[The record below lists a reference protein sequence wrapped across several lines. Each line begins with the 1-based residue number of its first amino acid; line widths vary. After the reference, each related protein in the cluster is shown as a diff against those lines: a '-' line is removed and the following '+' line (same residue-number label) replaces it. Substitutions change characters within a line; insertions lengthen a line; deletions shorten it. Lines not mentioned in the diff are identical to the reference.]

1 MTHGSILAF
10 FGDAAA
16 AQAAYGNL
24 QKQGYTQLA
33 LITRPEGER
42 ELGRDKSAHP
52 RVVRPQA
59 PRVLGAGIGA
69 ATGAS
74 LAGALGQFV
83 DAPRAIKPVFPVVGA
98 VVGGGIGYV
107 LSGNG
112 PARLPDATLKRY
124 RDSVMGGETLVIVR
138 ALSDQ
143 LKGALDILREGEG
156 GPAIFLERRVPDP
169 FDITKAP
176 LRRDVLNAEQ
186 LRDLALELGARH
198 AKTQKCDGAFLLS
211 RLRENRKII
220 ARVAAGLTE
229 AARLDQAVSLSA
241 EWLLDNNY
249 VVQGQIKDV
258 ERNLTPHFLREL
270 PATATGKYAQVPRI
284 YLLASEL
291 VAATD
296 GRFDKDELLAF
307 VHHYQAG
314 GSNLSTG
321 ELWALP
327 LMLRLAIIENL
338 RRLTAQADKR
348 QRERERSDFWANRLL
363 AAAFREPDQIL
374 TLLAEL
380 SREQKKI
387 APHFADR
394 LVSHLFDEEAA
405 LGPVR
410 SWLERKMS
418 APLAELTSRE
428 QRRQAIDAVSIGNA
442 ITTMRFLANLDWRE
456 CFEQLSLVDA
466 ILAQDPA
473 GVYRSMDFATRD
485 RYRKKIEKLARYSE
499 LGEITISQRV
509 VQMAAL
515 AARDRVQRAAPSHGE
530 REHETLIYQPVSHV
544 GYYLIDDGRV
554 PFELS
559 IGFRNTLAGK
569 WRRWLRYRPGA
580 WYFGGVAVGTGLAM
594 WGIEKFARAVGG
606 ALPWPLRLLAFLPS
620 SEVATQVVNYAVTRL
635 MAPRALP
642 KMEFKNGIPARWKTI
657 IAIPM
662 LLGSVEDGV
671 ENAHQLEIHH
681 LSNPDANLRYALL
694 ADYTDAPARQ
704 TADDA
709 ERLEATRAAIADL
722 NARYGPQ
729 FFLFI
734 RERRWSE
741 TEERW
746 MGWERK
752 RGKLEEFNRYLLG
765 ARHPAPE
772 QMHVVEGEPSELDG
786 IKFVI
791 TLDADTQLPYG
802 AARRMVEAIAHPLN
816 RPRVGEDGLV
826 ERGYTLIQPRVDT
839 MLPSAMATRYSR
851 LFSTASGLDPYTNVV
866 SDVYQDA
873 FGQGSYHGKGIY
885 DLEVF
890 ERVLGGRFPDATLLS
905 HDLIEGAHVRVGLA
919 SDIVLLDDF
928 PPQYQ
933 ASIKRDHRWTRGDW
947 QILDWAFGSVPTPR
961 GREKNPISGFNR
973 WKVADNLRRS
983 ITAPSSIAL
992 LVGGWLAGGPAAV
1005 AASVGVAGLVLWP
1018 TAINI
1023 FTRLTTRPDKIL
1035 RGRHEIGRGL
1045 VRAGIETALLLHR
1058 AGLSL
1063 DAIGRSLFRKNVSH
1077 KLMLEWQTAASTY
1090 RGGNAGE
1097 VAFLLRMASGSAL
1110 SGAIALAVM
1119 QRGATA
1125 LVAASPYLLAW
1136 AVAPLVVWWLAGG
1149 REERQDAVISRDDE
1163 SYVRGIARQTWRY
1176 FDDFVGPQTNWLPPD
1191 NYQEALNVEL
1201 AQRTSPTNMGLWLLA
1216 CVAASDF
1223 GWLTVDEVAD
1233 RARKTLATFDEME
1246 KFEGHFLNWY
1256 GSLDAQPLRPRYV
1269 STVDSG
1275 NLLGSLWTMA
1285 RSMKDLA
1292 RSPMFDGKSLHGLLD
1307 VLNLLETELGDD
1319 RAAFEMELS
1328 EIRQL
1333 ASAPSGAP
1341 HEVLA
1346 TLRRL
1351 EAPVGQLSRSL
1362 SMRDVPAKTLKRLRA
1377 NAVNEETDPRFTIAP
1392 VTYWA
1397 TQLNA
1402 QLEMWTQEI
1411 SRYGHWL
1418 EMLAEPSDEFLLS
1431 LGADASELR
1440 RDVLAISPS
1449 LTELARGEAGRL
1461 NELLERRH
1469 RPETPAPV
1477 RQWAQK
1483 VDDEWGR
1490 ARWLA
1495 GEMLGK
1501 CDDIIDRSRGIA
1513 GEMKMGFLFD
1523 SQRKLFSI
1531 GFNVEERKLDGSF
1544 YDLLASECRLASFCA
1559 VARGDVPAEHWLA
1572 LGRRFG
1578 QTPVGPALMS
1588 WSGTMFEYLMPM
1600 LFQKPFDNS
1609 LLAQAERVAVA
1620 AQIAYGARRR
1630 VPWGISEAA
1639 YAAIDASGTY
1649 QYKAFGTPGLG
1660 LKRGL
1665 DEDLVIAPYATLMAL
1680 MVDRAASLA
1689 NLRALEKIG
1698 ARGDYGFYES
1708 IDFTRQRLDSDG
1720 VAGTVATE
1728 TVAELKRGGK
1738 DNRGSI
1744 VRCFMVHHQGM
1755 ALLAMQNVL
1764 CDGAVQRRFHSD
1776 VYVEAAEP
1784 LLFEKI
1790 PEAPPVLE
1798 NPSANNV
1805 RPTHVE
1811 NLGGEATERPT
1822 APDTPAVR
1830 AHLLGSERYNV
1841 MVTAAGAGFSRWG
1854 EFEIMRWRADPT
1866 RDNWGQFLYLR
1877 DMDSGLAWSATHQ
1890 PLKRAAR
1897 NMGVSFK
1904 PEKVEFDRR
1913 DADIESR
1920 LEICVSPEDNVE
1932 VRRLTLVNHS
1942 SRERRIEATSFAEL
1956 SLAPHATDRAH
1967 PAFNKLFIQTGV
1979 IPERAAL
1986 LAWRRLRQPKDT
1998 PVWAVHLTSSSK
2010 DLGAAQWET
2019 DRLQFL
2025 GRARSAR
2032 NPVALEGAL
2041 SGTTGAVLDPC
2052 FSLRR
2057 QVTLAPGERVQVAWV
2072 TGAADSQENANRLIE
2087 RYGDFA
2093 ACNRAFELAWTH
2105 SQLELHHL
2113 QIKADEAQAFQQ
2125 LGGYLLYPNAAL
2137 RAPASRIRSNNKGQ
2151 SGLWSYGISGDL
2163 PILLVAI
2170 DNARDL
2176 VAVRQALR
2184 AHTFWRV
2191 RGFKVDLV
2199 IVNEQAGGYAQ
2210 DLTETLRRL
2219 VESSTPYTGTEKPG
2233 GVFLRSADTIPPE
2246 DLTLMLSVARVVL
2259 VAARGGIAQQLGLVN
2274 DDMDAP
2280 PRFVA
2285 SAKPHN
2291 EVDLPLPFME
2301 LPYFNGLGGFTGG
2314 GEEYAIYLGP
2324 NDKTP
2329 APWINVF
2336 AHEDF
2341 GALVSESGQGFAW
2354 FGNSQANRI
2363 TPWNNDAVSDTADEA
2378 IYIRDEETGE
2388 FWTTTA
2394 LPIREKEAYRA
2405 RHGQG
2410 YSVFEH
2416 NSHGI
2421 EQTLTTFV
2429 PMDEAKRPVRLQ
2441 TLKLTNRSERR
2452 RKLTATSYAQFIL
2465 GTHAEETRMQIVT
2478 SWDSQSSTLLARN
2491 SYSPSFPGK
2500 MAFASASPKP
2510 ESFTADRMMFLGRNG
2525 SPINPFALRRKTL
2538 LDKVG
2543 AGLDACAALQVP
2555 VELAPGESIEVTFM
2569 LGEADNIEQVRDL
2582 VGSFR
2587 AKGSA
2592 DKALVSTRNWWD
2604 EMESTLQVELPDK
2617 SVNFL
2622 INRWLPYQILGCRI
2636 WARSAFYQSG
2646 GAWGY
2651 RDQMQDSLALT
2662 TLYPK
2667 AARDQILRCAE
2678 HQFEEGDVQ
2687 HWWHP
2692 PGDAGVRTLI
2702 TDDLLFLPYGAAQ
2715 YVKVTG
2721 DTSVLDEVV
2730 PFLHAPVLAEGEHEK
2745 YFEPQISDETA
2756 SVFEHCRRAI
2766 EKGCTVGPN
2775 GLPLIGG
2782 GDWNDGLNRVGIEG
2796 KGESVWLAWFCV
2808 DVLNNFAE
2816 ICAARGETEMARD
2829 YQKRAATYVE
2839 NIEKNAWDGAYYRR
2853 GYFDDGTP
2861 LGSHLSDEAQID
2873 SLPQSWSVIAGG
2885 GDAGRSRTAM
2895 DAVEEHLIDKEKA
2908 IVKLFTPAFDKT
2920 EKDPGYIKGYLPG
2933 VRENGGQYTHAACWV
2948 AYAYAL
2954 SGRGEKAVETLRLLN
2969 PVQHARTPEEVQT
2982 YKVEPYVVTADV
2994 YDLEGQV
3001 GRGGW
3006 SWYTGSCGWMY
3017 RVWVEGVVGF
3027 DKRGDELHLN
3037 PAIPR
3042 DWSGFKLVYKHGTGV
3057 YQIQVVN
3064 PDGVENGIAKVT
3076 VDGKNVASKIIPL
3089 QDDGK
3094 THAVLVTMGATM
3106 GAEPTPQPETP
3117 EIKSDDVPPAEIIET
3132 VEAPEPIGDETIE
3145 MTAGTEMEALE
3156 KLRLEAETGAKFD
3169 ESDVEEAPIVAA
3181 QPELPQTEIETS
3193 TQTPEQVTNFEPL
3206 RPIIDAEP
3214 KIETLEDLKMET
3226 EEEQDAKPMQG
3237 IATAGEAP
3245 TIVTKAPVIP
3255 REAAPENVNE
3265 VLASEPAKVE
3275 MAESEIEIPDAET
3288 TGEVTPTN
3296 ERPKEAAKANPPARK
3311 SAANKS
3317 AANKPATKRKRTTKK
3332 TPPKSSG
3339 DSGDNQK

>member
-10 FGDAAA
+10 FGDASAA
-16 AQAAYGNL
+16 TAAYGNL
-24 QKQGYTQLA
+24 QRQGYTQIA
-33 LITRPEGER
+33 LITRAAGER
-42 ELGRDKSAHP
+42 ETDKNSVSQP
-52 RVVRPQA
+52 RVVRPRA
-59 PRVLGAGIGA
+59 PRITGAGVGA
-69 ATGAS
+69 ATGAGIAAAVGR
-74 LAGALGQFV
+74 LV
-83 DAPRAIKPVFPVVGA
+83 EAPRAIAPAFPIAGA
-98 VVGGGIGYV
+98 IVGGGIGYV
-107 LSGNG
+107 LSGHG
-112 PARLPDATLKRY
+112 AARLPDATLHRY
-124 RDSVMGGETLVIVR
+124 RNSVMGGETLVIVR
-138 ALSDQ
+138 APSNY
-143 LKGALDILREGEG
+143 LKDALAILREGEG
-156 GPAIFLERRVPDP
+156 GPAVFLERNAPDP
-169 FDITKAP
+169 FDISKAP
-176 LRRDVLNAEQ
+176 LRRDVLNADQ

-198 AKTQKCDGAFLLS
+198 GKTQKSDGTFLLS
-211 RLRENRKII
+211 RLRENRVII

-258 ERNLTPHFLREL
+258 ERNLTPKFLREL
-270 PATATGKYAQVPRI
+270 PAAASGRYTQVPRV

-296 GRFDKDELLAF
+296 GRFDRDILVSF
-307 VHHYQAG
+307 IHHYQAG
-314 GSNLSTG
+314 GSNLTTG

-374 TLLAEL
+374 PLLAEL
-380 SREQKKI
+380 SKEQKKI

-418 APLAELTSRE
+418 APLGDLTSRE
-428 QRRQAIDAVSIGNA
+428 QRRQAVDAVSIGNA

-456 CFEQLSLVDA
+456 CFEQLSLVDQ
-466 ILAQDPA
+466 ILSQDPA

-485 RYRKKIEKLARYSE
+485 RYRKKIEKLARHSE

-509 VQMAAL
+509 VQTAAL
-515 AARDRVQRAAPSHGE
+515 AGRERMQRAAPSHGE

-559 IGFRNTLAGK
+559 IGFRNTVAGK

-580 WYFGGVAVGTGLAM
+580 WYFAGVAGGTAMAM
-594 WGIEKFARAVGG
+594 WGIERFARAVGG
-606 ALPWPLRLLAFLPS
+606 ALPWPLRVLAFLPS

-635 MAPRALP
+635 MQPRALP
-642 KMEFKNGIPARWKTI
+642 KMEFKDGIPNRWKTI

-662 LLGSVEDGV
+662 LLGSAEDGV
-671 ENAHQLEIHH
+671 ENARQLEIHY
-681 LSNPDANLRYALL
+681 LSNTDPNLRYALL
-694 ADYTDAPARQ
+694 ADYTDAQSRQ

-709 ERLEATRAAIADL
+709 ERLEAARAAIANL
-722 NARYGPQ
+722 NAQYGPQ

-765 ARHPAPE
+765 ARNPSPE
-772 QMHVVEGEPSELDG
+772 QMHVVEGEPGELDG

-791 TLDADTQLPYG
+791 TLDADTQMPYG
-802 AARRMVEAIAHPLN
+802 AARRMIEAIAHPLN
-816 RPRVGEDGLV
+816 RPHIGKDGLV

-873 FGQGSYHGKGIY
+873 FGEGSYHGKGIY
-885 DLEVF
+885 DLEAF
-890 ERVLGGRFPDATLLS
+890 ERVLGNRFPDATLLS

-933 ASIKRDHRWTRGDW
+933 ASLKRDHRWMRGDW
-947 QILDWAFGSVPTPR
+947 QIADWAFGSVPTPR
-961 GREKNPISGFNR
+961 GREKNPLSRFNR

-983 ITAPSSIAL
+983 LLAPASVAL
-992 LVGGWLAGGPAAV
+992 LIGGWMAGGPAAV

-1018 TAINI
+1018 TAINV
-1023 FTRLTTRPDKIL
+1023 FTRLTTRPDRIL

-1045 VRAGIETALLLHR
+1045 IRAGIETSLLLHR
-1058 AGLSL
+1058 SGMSL
-1063 DAIGRSLFRKNVSH
+1063 DAIGRSLFRKSVSH

-1090 RGGNAGE
+1090 RGGSAGE
-1097 VAFLLRMASGSAL
+1097 VAFMLRMASGSAL

-1125 LVAASPYLLAW
+1125 IVAASPYLLAW
-1136 AVAPLVVWWLAGG
+1136 AVAPLAIWWLAGG
-1149 REERQDAVISRDDE
+1149 REERQTDAIGRDDE
-1163 SYVRGIARQTWRY
+1163 TYVRAIARQTWRY

-1191 NYQEALNVEL
+1191 NYQEALNVEI

-1216 CVAASDF
+1216 CVAAHDF
-1223 GWLTVDEVAD
+1223 GWLTLDEVAE
-1233 RARKTLATFDEME
+1233 RARQTLQTFDEME
-1246 KFEGHFLNWY
+1246 KFQGHFYNWY
-1256 GSLDAQPLRPRYV
+1256 GSLDAKPLLPRYI

-1285 RSMKDLA
+1285 RSMKELYRA
-1292 RSPMFDGKSLHGLLD
+1292 PLFDGKALSGLLD
-1307 VLNLLETELGDD
+1307 VLNLLESALGDE
-1319 RAAFEMELS
+1319 RAAFEAELS

-1333 ASAPSGAP
+1333 AGAP
-1341 HEVLA
+1341 HGSQRDIFD

-1351 EAPVGQLSRSL
+1351 EAPIVALSRAL
-1362 SMRDVPAKTLKRLRA
+1362 SMRELPRRA
-1377 NAVNEETDPRFTIAP
+1377 SQRSRSNLESGATDPRFTITP
-1392 VTYWA
+1392 ISYWA
-1397 TQLNA
+1397 A
-1402 QLEMWTQEI
+1402 QLETQLELWTQSV
-1411 SRYGHWL
+1411 SRYGKWL
-1418 EMLAEPSDEFLLS
+1418 EILAQPADEFLLS
-1431 LGADASELR
+1431 LGADAPDLR
-1440 RDVLAISPS
+1440 REIFELSPS

-1469 RPETPAPV
+1469 REETPEPV
-1477 RQWAQK
+1477 REWAQK
-1483 VDDEWGR
+1483 IADEWDN

-1501 CDDIIDRSRGIA
+1501 CDDVIDRSRGIA

-1531 GFNVEERKLDGSF
+1531 GFNVEEQRLDSSF

-1600 LFQKPFDNS
+1600 LFQKAFDNS
-1609 LLAQAERVAVA
+1609 LLERAENVAVA

-1639 YAAIDASGTY
+1639 YSAIDASGTY
-1649 QYKAFGTPGLG
+1649 QYKAFGVPGLG

-1665 DEDLVIAPYATLMAL
+1665 EEDLVIAPYATLMAL
-1680 MVDRAASLA
+1680 MVDRGAAIS
-1689 NLRALEKIG
+1689 NLRELEKIG

-1708 IDFTRQRLDSDG
+1708 IDFTRQRLDEDSV
-1720 VAGTVATE
+1720 VAADVG
-1728 TVAELKRGGK
+1728 ELARVCGRAASKDQRGA
-1738 DNRGSI
+1738 I

-1764 CDGAVQRRFHSD
+1764 CEGAVQRRFHSD

-1811 NLGGEATERPT
+1811 NLGGDSVERPT

-1841 MVTAAGAGFSRWG
+1841 MMSAAGAGFSRWG
-1854 EFEIMRWRADPT
+1854 EFEITRWRADPT
-1866 RDNWGQFLYLR
+1866 RDNWGQFIYLR
-1877 DMDSGLAWSATHQ
+1877 DLDSNLTWSATHQ
-1890 PLKRAAR
+1890 PLKRKAR

-1904 PEKVEFDRR
+1904 PEKVEFDRY
-1913 DADIESR
+1913 DSDIESR

-1942 SRERRIEATSFAEL
+1942 SRERRVEATSFAEL

-1979 IPERAAL
+1979 VIERAAL

-1998 PVWAVHLTSSSK
+1998 PVWAVHLTATSK
-2010 DLGAAQWET
+2010 PLGAAQWET

-2032 NPVALEGAL
+2032 SPVALDGEL

-2052 FSLRR
+2052 FALRR
-2057 QVTLAPGERVQVAWV
+2057 EATLKPGERVQICWV

-2087 RYGDFA
+2087 RYGDFG
-2093 ACNRAFELAWTH
+2093 ACERAFDLAWTH

-2113 QIKADEAQAFQQ
+2113 QIKADEAQSFQQ

-2137 RAPASRIRSNNKGQ
+2137 RAPASRIRANDKGQ
-2151 SGLWSYGISGDL
+2151 SGLWAYGISGDL

-2176 VAVRQALR
+2176 IVVRQALR

-2191 RGFKVDLV
+2191 RGMKVDLV

-2210 DLTETLRRL
+2210 DLTETLRKL
-2219 VESSTPYTGTEKPG
+2219 IEGSTPYTGTEKPG

-2246 DLTLMLSVARVVL
+2246 DMTLLLSVARVVL
-2259 VAARGGIAQQLGLVN
+2259 VAARGGISQQLGLVN
-2274 DDMDAP
+2274 DDMEAP
-2280 PRFVA
+2280 PRFVPTEKTRTETA
-2285 SAKPHN
+2285 LS
-2291 EVDLPLPFME
+2291 LPFME
-2301 LPYFNGLGGFTGG
+2301 LPYFNGLGGFTQD

-2324 NDKTP
+2324 NDTTP

-2341 GALVSESGQGFAW
+2341 GALVSEAGQGFAW
-2354 FGNSQANRI
+2354 YGNSQANRI

-2388 FWTTTA
+2388 FWTPTS
-2394 LPIREKEAYRA
+2394 LPIREQEAYRA

-2416 NSHGI
+2416 SSHGI
-2421 EQTLTTFV
+2421 EQTLTAFV
-2429 PMDEAKRPVRLQ
+2429 PMDDAKRPIRLQ
-2441 TLKLTNRSERR
+2441 TLKLTNRSGRA
-2452 RKLTATSYAQFIL
+2452 RKLSATSYAQWIL

-2478 SWDSQSSTLLARN
+2478 SWDTQSSTLLARN
-2491 SYSPSFPGK
+2491 AYNPNFPHRL
-2500 MAFASASPKP
+2500 AFASATPQP
-2510 ESFTADRMMFLGRNG
+2510 QSFTADRMMFLGRNG
-2525 SPINPFALRRKTL
+2525 SPINPFSLRRKTL
-2538 LDKVG
+2538 QNSVG
-2543 AGLDACAALQVP
+2543 AALDACAALQVP
-2555 VELAPGESIEVTFM
+2555 VELAPNESIEVTFM
-2569 LGEADNIEQVRDL
+2569 LGEADSVEQVRSL
-2582 VGSFR
+2582 VSDFR

-2592 DKALVSTRNWWD
+2592 DKALAATRTWWN
-2604 EMESTLQVELPDK
+2604 EMESTLQVEVPDK

-2622 INRWLPYQILGCRI
+2622 INRWLPYQILSCRI

-2667 AARDQILRCAE
+2667 AARDQILRCAA

-2702 TDDLLFLPYGAAQ
+2702 TDDLLFLPYGTAQ

-2721 DTSVLDEVV
+2721 DTAILDEVV
-2730 PFLHAPVLAEGEHEK
+2730 PFLHADVLGEGEHEK
-2745 YFEPQISDETA
+2745 YFEPQISEEKA

-2766 EKGCTVGPN
+2766 EKGCTSGPN

-2796 KGESVWLAWFCV
+2796 RGESVWLAWFCA
-2808 DVLNNFAE
+2808 DVLNSFAE
-2816 ICAARGETEMARD
+2816 ICDARGEDKLASD
-2829 YQKRAATYVE
+2829 YRERAKTYVA

-2861 LGSHLSDEAQID
+2861 LGSHLSDEAKID

-2885 GDAGRSRTAM
+2885 GDAARSRMAM
-2895 DAVEEHLIDKEKA
+2895 DAVEQHLIDKEKK

-2920 EKDPGYIKGYLPG
+2920 DKDPGYIKGYLPG

-2954 SGRGEKAVETLRLLN
+2954 AGRGDKAVETLNLMN
-2969 PVQHARTPEEVQT
+2969 PVQHARTPEAVQT

-3017 RVWVEGVVGF
+3017 RVWVEGVLGF
-3027 DKRGDELHLN
+3027 DKRGDTLHLN
-3037 PAIPR
+3037 PAIPS
-3042 DWSGFKLVYKHGTGV
+3042 DWTGFKLIYKHGSGV
-3057 YQIQVVN
+3057 YQIEVVN
-3064 PDGVENGIAKVT
+3064 PGGAQNGVAKVE
-3076 VDGKNVASKIIPL
+3076 VDGKLMKDKIIPL
-3089 QDDGK
+3089 ADDGK
-3094 THAVLVTMGATM
+3094 THAVLVTMGTATPPD
-3106 GAEPTPQPETP
+3106 ESVE
-3117 EIKSDDVPPAEIIET
+3117 SDELAPDVPPATNIET
-3132 VEAPEPIGDETIE
+3132 VEAPAPVGGETIS
-3145 MTAGTEMEALE
+3145 MTAGTELEALQ
-3156 KLRLEAETGAKFD
+3156 KLQREADEGAEFNAK
-3169 ESDVEEAPIVAA
+3169 DVEEAPIVAA
-3181 QPELPQTEIETS
+3181 QPELPQTEVEISSE
-3193 TQTPEQVTNFEPL
+3193 TPEQVTNFEPL
-3206 RPIIDAEP
+3206 RPIVSSEP
-3214 KIETLEDLKMET
+3214 KIETLEELKLETNEEADARPMES
-3226 EEEQDAKPMQG
+3226 
-3237 IATAGEAP
+3237 IARAGESP
-3245 TIVTKAPVIP
+3245 TIVTKSPAMPQPAPKP
-3255 REAAPENVNE
+3255 K
-3265 VLASEPAKVE
+3265 AK
-3275 MAESEIEIPDAET
+3275 
-3288 TGEVTPTN
+3288 
-3296 ERPKEAAKANPPARK
+3296 RK
-3311 SAANKS
+3311 T
-3317 AANKPATKRKRTTKK
+3317 TKRKAKSK
-3332 TPPKSSG
+3332 PAPKP
-3339 DSGDNQK
+3339 DAPDAI

>member
-24 QKQGYTQLA
+24 QRNGYTQTA
-33 LITRPEGER
+33 LITRPAGER
-42 ELGRDKSAHP
+42 TSDKAKVAQP
-52 RVVRPQA
+52 RVVRPRA
-59 PRVLGAGIGA
+59 PRIASAAIGATTGAGIAGA
-69 ATGAS
+69 IGQWVPTPRSLKLAWPIAGTIVGAGAGYALSGTGA
-74 LAGALGQFV
+74 
-83 DAPRAIKPVFPVVGA
+83 
-98 VVGGGIGYV
+98 
-107 LSGNG
+107 
-112 PARLPDATLKRY
+112 ARLPDATLHRY

-138 ALSDQ
+138 APSNQ
-143 LKGALDILREGEG
+143 LKGALEILREGEG
-156 GPAIFLERRVPDP
+156 GPAVFLERNAPDP
-169 FDITKAP
+169 FDISKAP

-186 LRDLALELGARH
+186 LRELALELGARH
-198 AKTQKCDGAFLLS
+198 AKTKKGEGAFLLA
-211 RLRENRKII
+211 RLRENRVII

-270 PATATGKYAQVPRI
+270 PAAASGRYTRVPRI

-296 GRFDKDELLAF
+296 GRFDREMLIEF

-374 TLLAEL
+374 PLLAEL
-380 SREQKKI
+380 SKEQNQI

-394 LVSHLFDEEAA
+394 LVSHLFDEESAM
-405 LGPVR
+405 GPVR

-418 APLAELTSRE
+418 APLADLTSRE
-428 QRRQAIDAVSIGNA
+428 QRRQAVDAVSIGNA

-456 CFEQLSLVDA
+456 CFEQLSLVDQ

-485 RYRKKIEKLARYSE
+485 RYRKKIEKLSRHSE
-499 LGEITISQRV
+499 LGEITIAQRV
-509 VQMAAL
+509 VQMASQDN
-515 AARDRVQRAAPSHGE
+515 RERVQRAAPSHGE
-530 REHETLIYQPVSHV
+530 REHEALIYRPSGHI

-559 IGFRNTLAGK
+559 INFRNTLAGK
-569 WRRWLRYRPGA
+569 WRRWLRYRPSA
-580 WYFGGVAVGTGLAM
+580 WYFSGITLGTALAM
-594 WGIEKFARAVGG
+594 WGIERFARAVGG
-606 ALPWPLRLLAFLPS
+606 ALPWPLRVLAFLPS

-642 KMEFKNGIPARWKTI
+642 KMEFAEGVPDRWRTI

-662 LLGSVEDGV
+662 LLGSVDDGV
-671 ENAHQLEIHH
+671 ENAHQLEIHY
-681 LSNPDANLRYALL
+681 LSNPDPNLRYALL
-694 ADYTDAPARQ
+694 ADYTDAQSRQ

-709 ERLEATRAAIADL
+709 ERLEAARAAIADL

-772 QMHVVEGEPSELDG
+772 QMHVGEGDSAQLDG

-802 AARRMVEAIAHPLN
+802 AARRMIEALAHPLN
-816 RPRVGEDGLV
+816 RPVVGENGLV

-873 FGQGSYHGKGIY
+873 FAEGSYHGKGIY
-885 DLEVF
+885 DLEAF

-961 GREKNPISGFNR
+961 GRERNPLSGFNR
-973 WKVADNLRRS
+973 WKVSDNLRRS
-983 ITAPSSIAL
+983 LLAPASIAL
-992 LVGGWLAGGPAAV
+992 LIGGWLAGGPASV
-1005 AASVGVAGLVLWP
+1005 AASAGVAGLILWP
-1018 TAINI
+1018 TAINV

-1045 VRAGIETALLLHR
+1045 VRAGIETSLLLHR

-1063 DAIGRSLFRKNVSH
+1063 DAIGRSLFRKNISH

-1125 LVAASPYLLAW
+1125 IMAASPYLLAW
-1136 AVAPLVVWWLAGG
+1136 AVAPLAVWWLAGG
-1149 REERQDAVISRDDE
+1149 REERQDQAIAREDE
-1163 SYVRGIARQTWRY
+1163 TYVRGIARQTWRY

-1191 NYQEALNVEL
+1191 NYQESLNVEI

-1216 CVAASDF
+1216 CVAAHDF
-1223 GWLTVDEVAD
+1223 GWITLDEVAG
-1233 RARKTLATFDEME
+1233 RARQTLMTFDEMD
-1246 KFEGHFLNWY
+1246 KFEGHFFNWY
-1256 GSLDAQPLRPRYV
+1256 GSENAQPLHPRYI

-1285 RSMKDLA
+1285 RSMKELY
-1292 RSPMFDGKSLHGLLD
+1292 RRPMFDGKSLRGLLD
-1307 VLNLLETELGDD
+1307 VLDLLERELGDE

-1333 ASAPSGAP
+1333 AGAP
-1341 HEVLA
+1341 HGSMHEILA

-1351 EAPVGQLSRSL
+1351 EAPVSGLSRAL
-1362 SMRDVPAKTLKRLRA
+1362 SMRDVPKKTSQRSRSNLEA
-1377 NAVNEETDPRFTIAP
+1377 GTTDPRFTIAP
-1392 VTYWA
+1392 ISYWA
-1397 TQLNA
+1397 A
-1402 QLEMWTQEI
+1402 QLETQLELWLQTV
-1411 SRYGHWL
+1411 SRYGKWL
-1418 EMLAEPSDEFLLS
+1418 EMLADPADEFLLS
-1431 LGADASELR
+1431 LGADAPDLR
-1440 RDVLAISPS
+1440 REIFEISPS
-1449 LTELARGEAGRL
+1449 LAQLARGEMGRL

-1469 RPETPAPV
+1469 RAETPQPV
-1477 RQWAQK
+1477 REWAQK
-1483 VDDEWGR
+1483 IADEWGR

-1495 GEMLGK
+1495 GEMLAK
-1501 CDDIIDRSRGIA
+1501 CDDVIDRSRGIA
-1513 GEMKMGFLFD
+1513 DEMKMGFLFD
-1523 SQRKLFSI
+1523 DQRKLFSI
-1531 GFNVEERKLDGSF
+1531 GFSVEDRRLDSSF

-1578 QTPVGPALMS
+1578 QTSVGPALMS

-1609 LLAQAERVAVA
+1609 LLERAEKVAVA

-1639 YAAIDASGTY
+1639 YSAIDAGGTY
-1649 QYKAFGTPGLG
+1649 QYKAFGVPGLG

-1680 MVDRAASLA
+1680 MVDRQASLS
-1689 NLRALEKIG
+1689 NLRALEKMG

-1708 IDFTRQRLDSDG
+1708 IDFTRQRLDEDSIIAADVG
-1720 VAGTVATE
+1720 
-1728 TVAELKRGGK
+1728 ELARVGGRAASK
-1738 DNRGSI
+1738 ENRGAI

-1764 CDGAVQRRFHSD
+1764 LDGAVQRRFHSD
-1776 VYVEAAEP
+1776 IFVEAAEP

-1811 NLGGEATERPT
+1811 NLGGDAVERPT
-1822 APDTPAVR
+1822 APDTVAVR

-1841 MVTAAGAGFSRWG
+1841 MLTAAGAGFSRWG
-1854 EFEIMRWRADPT
+1854 EFEITRWRADPT

-1877 DMDSGLAWSATHQ
+1877 DLDSNLTWSATHQ
-1890 PLKRAAR
+1890 PLKRKAR

-1913 DADIESR
+1913 DSEIESR

-1942 SRERRIEATSFAEL
+1942 NRERRIDATSFAEL
-1956 SLAPHATDRAH
+1956 SLAPHNTDRAH

-1979 IPERAAL
+1979 IAERAAL
-1986 LAWRRLRQPKDT
+1986 LAWRRLRQPKDA
-1998 PVWAVHLTSSSK
+1998 PVWAVHLSASSR

-2025 GRARSAR
+2025 GRTRSAR
-2032 NPVALEGAL
+2032 NPVALEGEL

-2052 FSLRR
+2052 FALRR
-2057 QVTLAPGERVQVAWV
+2057 HVTLEPGERVQIAYV

-2087 RYGDFA
+2087 RYGDFG
-2093 ACNRAFELAWTH
+2093 ACERAFDLAWTH

-2137 RAPASRIRSNNKGQ
+2137 RAPASRIRANDKQQ

-2176 VAVRQALR
+2176 IAVRQALR

-2191 RGFKVDLV
+2191 RGMKVDLV

-2219 VESSTPYTGTEKPG
+2219 IESSTPYTGTEKPG

-2246 DLTLMLSVARVVL
+2246 DMTLLLSVARVVL
-2259 VAARGGIAQQLGLVN
+2259 VAARGGISQQLGLVN

-2280 PRFVA
+2280 PRFVPT
-2285 SAKPHN
+2285 AKTQKEN
-2291 EVDLPLPFME
+2291 ELPLPFME
-2301 LPYFNGLGGFTGG
+2301 LPYFNGLGGFTDG

-2324 NDKTP
+2324 GDKTP

-2341 GALVSESGQGFAW
+2341 GGIISESGQGFAW
-2354 FGNSQANRI
+2354 YGNSQANRI
-2363 TPWNNDAVSDTADEA
+2363 TPWNNDSVSDTADEA

-2394 LPIREKEAYRA
+2394 LPIREQEAYRA

-2410 YSVFEH
+2410 YTVFEH

-2421 EQTLTTFV
+2421 EQTLTVFV
-2429 PMDEAKRPVRLQ
+2429 PMDESKKPVRLQ
-2441 TLKLTNRSERR
+2441 TLKLTNHSGRA
-2452 RKLTATSYAQFIL
+2452 RKLSATFYAQFIL
-2465 GTHAEETRMQIVT
+2465 GTVAEETRPFVVT
-2478 SWDSQSSTLLARN
+2478 SWDTQSETLLARN
-2491 SYSPSFPGK
+2491 SYNSPFPNRV
-2500 MAFASASPKP
+2500 AFASATPKP
-2510 ESFTADRMMFLGRNG
+2510 TSHTADRMMFLGRNG
-2525 SPINPFALRRKTL
+2525 TPTNPFALRRKAL
-2538 LDKVG
+2538 QERVG
-2543 AGLDACAALQVP
+2543 AGLDSCAALQVP
-2555 VELAPGESIEVTFM
+2555 VELAPGESTEVSFM
-2569 LGEADNIEQVRDL
+2569 LGEADNIEQVRSL
-2582 VGSFR
+2582 VGAFR
-2587 AKGSA
+2587 AKGSSA
-2592 DKALVSTRNWWD
+2592 KALATTRDWWD

-2617 SVNFL
+2617 SINLL
-2622 INRWLPYQILGCRI
+2622 INRWLPYQILSCRI

-2667 AARDQILRCAE
+2667 AARDQIIRCAQ

-2702 TDDLLFLPYGAAQ
+2702 TDDLLFLPYGVAQ

-2721 DTSVLDEVV
+2721 DTALLDEVV
-2730 PFLHAPVLAEGEHEK
+2730 PFLHADVLEEGEHEK
-2745 YFEPQISDETA
+2745 YFEPQISSESADI
-2756 SVFEHCRRAI
+2756 FEHCRRAI
-2766 EKGCTVGPN
+2766 EKGCTSGPN

-2796 KGESVWLAWFCV
+2796 RGESVWLGWFCV
-2808 DVLNNFAE
+2808 DVLNSFAE
-2816 ICAARGETEMARD
+2816 ICDARGEKKLARD
-2829 YQKRAATYVE
+2829 YRKRAKTYVE

-2861 LGSHLSDEAQID
+2861 LGSHLSDEAKID

-2885 GDAGRSRTAM
+2885 GDPQRSQMAM

-2933 VRENGGQYTHAACWV
+2933 VRENGGQYTHAALWV
-2948 AYAYAL
+2948 AYAYATA
-2954 SGRGEKAVETLRLLN
+2954 GRGDKAVETLRLLN
-2969 PVQHARTPEEVQT
+2969 PVNHARTPEEVQT

-3017 RVWVEGVVGF
+3017 RVWVEGVLGF
-3027 DKRGDELHLN
+3027 DKRGDTLHLN

-3042 DWSGFKLVYKHGTGV
+3042 DWSGFKMVYRHGSGV

-3064 PDGVENGIAKVT
+3064 PDGVENGIARVE
-3076 VDGKNVASKIIPL
+3076 VDGKNVARKVIPL
-3089 QDDGK
+3089 KDDGK
-3094 THAVLVTMGATM
+3094 THTVLVTMGVQP
-3106 GAEPTPQPETP
+3106 GPNKLEEPSESAPETP
-3117 EIKSDDVPPAEIIET
+3117 SVPPASAVET
-3132 VEAPEPIGDETIE
+3132 VTAPQSQAMPDVKMSEGTASPQQSDSPDLAALQSKAEA
-3145 MTAGTEMEALE
+3145 
-3156 KLRLEAETGAKFD
+3156 GAQFD
-3169 ESDVEEAPIVAA
+3169 VHDVEPAPIVEAE
-3181 QPELPQTEIETS
+3181 PELPQTEVENS
-3193 TQTPEQVTNFEPL
+3193 TASPEQVTNFEPL
-3206 RPIIDAEP
+3206 HPVIESTP
-3214 KIETLEDLKMET
+3214 KIETLEELKLETAEEADARPME
-3226 EEEQDAKPMQG
+3226 E
-3237 IATAGEAP
+3237 IAMAGEEP
-3245 TIVTKAPVIP
+3245 TKVTKAATMV
-3255 REAAPENVNE
+3255 EAATVEPEPIEAEAQNAEAQNAE
-3265 VLASEPAKVE
+3265 AQNATGSAPKEPA
-3275 MAESEIEIPDAET
+3275 
-3288 TGEVTPTN
+3288 
-3296 ERPKEAAKANPPARK
+3296 AKRRAK
-3311 SAANKS
+3311 SKR
-3317 AANKPATKRKRTTKK
+3317 ATKKK
-3332 TPPKSSG
+3332 ASNDAPAQGQSE
-3339 DSGDNQK
+3339 